1 MGIGIVDGGLGIG
14 FWDWAV
20 GRSRSGWAKWKGSTE
35 GRGSEMEEDN
45 RHHRRHADHAIKKY
59 KQNVKTQIQTQ
70 IQTQNTNTNT
80 NTKHKYKIGGGQWS
94 PPSPCKVQKKVKTQI
109 QKKYK
114 YKYKYKTQIQN

>member
-59 KQNVKTQIQTQ
+59 KQNVKTQIQN
-70 IQTQNTNTNT
+70 INT
-80 NTKHKYKIGGGQWS
+80 NTKHKYKHQ
-94 PPSPCKVQKKVKTQI
+94 
-109 QKKYK
+109 
-114 YKYKYKTQIQN
+114 YKTQIQNWRRIMVTTITMRNAKHCQRHNGPRN